1 MGVELTVKV
10 VYTKTHIMNSMAYF
24 RIKGQQKLSGEISVT
39 GAKNAALKFIAAALI
54 CDEPVTLTN
63 MPNIEDV
70 RRMLKLIA
78 TLGAEVTHDVDAH
91 TVTID
96 PRPMSNF
103 EITEDMAKSIR
114 ASIMLV
120 GPLLVRFGKACIGYP
135 GGCVIGRR
143 PIDLYLK
150 GYQRFGAEM
159 KIMGDT
165 FEFVSSN
172 LHGMK
177 FVFPI
182 VSVVATETFLIT
194 ASRAEGITILK
205 NAAVEPE
212 IIALAEFL
220 NACGAKITGAG
231 TPTITI
237 EGVKAL
243 RGGTVAIIP
252 DRIEAGT
259 FVILGAL
266 TRSQIRVT
274 NCIPEHLENI
284 LLHLEMIGASFEVGD
299 TWIETKSYD
308 HNLRALNIKTHEYP
322 GFVTDLQAPFTV
334 LLTQAVGSSLVHE
347 TIFEGRMFYTDL
359 LNRMGAEIIL
369 CDPHRAIVEGPHEL
383 MGRKLESPDIRAGIA
398 MVLAGLIAHGETIIG
413 NIEQIDRGYEQ
424 IDTRLRALGAD
435 IIRVTDI

>member
-1 MGVELTVKV
+1 
-10 VYTKTHIMNSMAYF
+10 MAYF
-24 RIKGQQKLSGEISVT
+24 RIKGQQPLSGEISVT

-54 CDEPVTLTN
+54 CDGPVTLTN

-70 RRMLKLIA
+70 RRMLKLVEK
-78 TLGAEVTHDVDAH
+78 LGAEVSHDKENHIVK
-91 TVTID
+91 ID
-96 PRPMSNF
+96 PRAMSNF
-103 EITEDMAKSIR
+103 EITAEMAKTIR
-114 ASIMLV
+114 TSIMLV

-159 KIMGDT
+159 KTEEDT
-165 FEFVSSN
+165 FEFVAPT
-172 LHGMK
+172 LRGMT
-177 FVFPI
+177 FIFPI

-194 ASRAEGITILK
+194 AARAEGVTVLK

-212 IIALAEFL
+212 IVALAEFL

-243 RGGTVAIIP
+243 SGGEAAIIP

-266 TRSQIRVT
+266 ARTRIRVT
-274 NCIPEHLENI
+274 NCNPEHLENI
-284 LLHLEMIGASFEVGD
+284 LLHLETIGVPFEVGD
-299 TWIETKSYD
+299 TWIETKPYD
-308 HNLRALNIKTHEYP
+308 HVLRAMNVKTHEYP

-334 LLTQAVGSSLVHE
+334 LLTQAKCLSRVHE

-359 LNRMGAEIIL
+359 LTRMGAEITL
-369 CDPHRAIVEGPHEL
+369 CDPHRALVEGPHEL
-383 MGRKLESPDIRAGIA
+383 SGRKIDSPDIRAGIG

-413 NIEQIDRGYEQ
+413 NIEQIDRGYEN
-424 IDTRLRALGAD
+424 IDARLRALGAD
-435 IIRVTDI
+435 ITRVENLV

>member
-1 MGVELTVKV
+1 
-10 VYTKTHIMNSMAYF
+10 MAYF
-24 RIKGQQKLSGEISVT
+24 RIKGQQPLSGEISVT

-54 CDEPVTLTN
+54 CDGPVTLTN

-70 RRMLKLIA
+70 RRMLKLVEK
-78 TLGAEVTHDVDAH
+78 LGAEVSHDKENHIVK
-91 TVTID
+91 ID
-96 PRPMSNF
+96 PRAMSNF
-103 EITEDMAKSIR
+103 EITAEMAKTIR
-114 ASIMLV
+114 TSIMLV

-159 KIMGDT
+159 KTEEDT
-165 FEFVSSN
+165 FEFVAPT
-172 LHGMK
+172 LRGMT
-177 FVFPI
+177 FIFPI

-194 ASRAEGITILK
+194 AARAEGVTVLK

-212 IIALAEFL
+212 IVALAEFL

-243 RGGTVAIIP
+243 SGGEAAIIP

-266 TRSQIRVT
+266 ARTRIRVT
-274 NCIPEHLENI
+274 NCNPEHLENI
-284 LLHLEMIGASFEVGD
+284 LLHLETIGVPFEVGD
-299 TWIETKSYD
+299 TWIETKPYD
-308 HNLRALNIKTHEYP
+308 HVLRAMNVKTHEYP

-334 LLTQAVGSSLVHE
+334 LLTQAKGLSLVHE

-359 LNRMGAEIIL
+359 LTRMGAEITL
-369 CDPHRAIVEGPHEL
+369 CDPHRALVEGPHEL
-383 MGRKLESPDIRAGIA
+383 SGRKIDSPDIRAGIG

-413 NIEQIDRGYEQ
+413 NIEQIDRGYEN
-424 IDTRLRALGAD
+424 IDARLRALGAD
-435 IIRVTDI
+435 ITRVENLV

>member
-1 MGVELTVKV
+1 
-10 VYTKTHIMNSMAYF
+10 MAYF
-24 RIKGQQKLSGEISVT
+24 RIKGQQPLSGEISVT

-70 RRMLKLIA
+70 RRMLKLVEK
-78 TLGAEVTHDVDAH
+78 LGAVVKHDIETH
-91 TVTID
+91 TVFID
-96 PRPMSNF
+96 PRPISSF
-103 EITEDMAKSIR
+103 EITADMAKTIR
-114 ASIMLV
+114 TSIMLV

-159 KIMGDT
+159 KTIEDT
-165 FEFVSSN
+165 FEFIVPK
-172 LHGMK
+172 LRGMT

-194 ASRAEGITILK
+194 AARAEGLTVLK

-212 IIALAEFL
+212 IVALAEFL

-237 EGVKAL
+237 EGVTSL
-243 RGGTVAIIP
+243 SGGSAAIIP

-266 TRSQIRVT
+266 ARTRIRVT
-274 NCIPEHLENI
+274 ECNPEHLENI
-284 LLHLEMIGASFEVGD
+284 LLHLETIGAPFEVGD
-299 TWIETKSYD
+299 TWIETKPYD
-308 HNLRALNIKTHEYP
+308 HTLRAMNVKTHEYP

-334 LLTQAVGSSLVHE
+334 LLTQAKGLSLVHE

-359 LNRMGAEIIL
+359 LTRMGAEIIL
-369 CDPHRAIVEGPHEL
+369 CDPHRALVEGPHEL
-383 MGRKLESPDIRAGIA
+383 SGRKIDSPDIRAGIG
-398 MVLAGLIAHGETIIG
+398 MVLAGLIARGETIIG
-413 NIEQIDRGYEQ
+413 NIEQIDRGYEN
-424 IDTRLRALGAD
+424 IDARLRALGAD
-435 IIRVTDI
+435 ITRVENLL

>member
-1 MGVELTVKV
+1 
-10 VYTKTHIMNSMAYF
+10 MAYF
-24 RIKGQQKLSGEISVT
+24 RIKGQQPLSGEISVT

-54 CDEPVTLTN
+54 CDGPVTLTN

-70 RRMLKLIA
+70 RRMLKLIEK
-78 TLGAEVTHDVDAH
+78 LGAEVKHDIETH
-91 TVTID
+91 TVYID
-96 PRPMSNF
+96 PRPITNF
-103 EITEDMAKSIR
+103 EITAEMAKTIR
-114 ASIMLV
+114 TSIMLV

-159 KIMGDT
+159 KTEEDT
-165 FEFVSSN
+165 FEFVAPT
-172 LHGMK
+172 LRGMT

-194 ASRAEGITILK
+194 AARAEGVTILK

-212 IIALAEFL
+212 IVALAEFL

-237 EGVKAL
+237 EGVKKL
-243 RGGTVAIIP
+243 SGGEAAIIP

-266 TRSQIRVT
+266 ARTRIRVT
-274 NCIPEHLENI
+274 DCNPEHLENI
-284 LLHLEMIGASFEVGD
+284 LLHLETIGAPFEVGD
-299 TWIETKSYD
+299 TWIETKPYD
-308 HNLRALNIKTHEYP
+308 HVLRAMNVKTHEYP

-334 LLTQAVGSSLVHE
+334 LLTQAKGLSLVHE

-359 LNRMGAEIIL
+359 LTRMGAEIIL
-369 CDPHRAIVEGPHEL
+369 CDPHRALVEGPHEL
-383 MGRKLESPDIRAGIA
+383 SGRKIDSPDIRAGIG

-413 NIEQIDRGYEQ
+413 NIEQIDRGYEN
-424 IDTRLRALGAD
+424 IDARLRALGAD
-435 IIRVTDI
+435 ITRVENL